1 MNDLITRAK
10 AYLSHPPAN
19 FPEGV
24 SLIREFV
31 AASGECGCSDP
42 DADQCNRLIPGDT
55 VEQRDGVCP
64 CPCHS

>member
-1 MNDLITRAK
+1 MNDLIQRAK
-10 AYLSHPPAN
+10 AYLTYAPAN

-42 DADQCNRLIPGDT
+42 DADLCNRQNSGDT
-55 VEQRDGVCP
+55 VEQRDGVCV
-64 CPCHS
+64 CPCHQ